1 MQESRPLVASARDIA
16 GLHRLR
22 LLNVCLL
29 VIGLCMG
36 ASAGVSALVQ
46 LSKGGLNL
54 SIPGA
59 VLLLIGAA
67 WLIVA
72 YVLSRRRYIR
82 FAGAMVVALVIVVLA
97 LTCYLLPAYAASL
110 LPFAALPVVLAAL
123 LVGRRSIFVAAALML
138 GALVA
143 ALTAGQAFPPPDL
156 GLRLG
161 PPPPGAE
168 LALAALALL
177 LLALTLAPLRGE
189 ITRLLKQ
196 LQQGEQTQTQ
206 AERAQRAAEL
216 ARE

>member
-1 MQESRPLVASARDIA
+1 MQESRPLAASARDIA
-16 GLHRLR
+16 GLHRIR

-36 ASAGVSALVQ
+36 ASAGASALVQ
-46 LSKGGLNL
+46 LSRGGLNL

-72 YVLSRRRYIR
+72 YVLSRRRYVR
-82 FAGAMVVALVIVVLA
+82 FAGAIVVALVIAVLA
-97 LTCYLLPAYAASL
+97 LTYYLLPAYAASL

-123 LVGRRSIFVAAALML
+123 LVGRRSIF
-138 GALVA
+138 LVA
-143 ALTAGQAFPPPDL
+143 ALLLAALAGALAVSSVYPPPEL
-156 GLRLG
+156 GLSLG
-161 PPPPGAE
+161 PPTPGMA

-189 ITRLLKQ
+189 INRLLKQ
-196 LQQGEQTQTQ
+196 LQQ
-206 AERAQRAAEL
+206 
-216 ARE
+216 